1 MLASFLQIN
10 WLAVLAGLVAFFLL
24 GGLWF
29 QLVVGKAYE
38 SALGA
43 AQKEGLLSLA
53 GPLVCLTVITI
64 TNAWL
69 LAALGIDTVREAAG
83 FGLAVGIGYL
93 LPMTLNIA
101 INPLF
106 PRPFYYTALNAPFFI
121 GGCVLSCS
129 VIYLI

>member
-1 MLASFLQIN
+1 MLTSFLDIN
-10 WLAVLAGLVAFFLL
+10 WLAVLAGVIVFFLL

-29 QLVVGKAYE
+29 QFVVGKAYE
-38 SALGA
+38 AALGV

-53 GPLVCLTVITI
+53 GPLGCLCVITI
-64 TNAWL
+64 ANAWL
-69 LAALGIDTVREAAG
+69 MAALGLEGLQATAG
-83 FGLAVGIGYL
+83 FGLIVGLGYL

-121 GGCVLSCS
+121 GGSVLSCV
-129 VIYLI
+129 VIRLI